1 MQSPPL
7 HGRRRGDGGRMMR
20 VAIRRVGLGLS
31 VAALLGLSVG
41 ATPAAAFG
49 YPGGFTT
56 SWYMDT
62 VSQATLYD
70 MGCALG
76 TARSGGSE
84 PQDALVIL
92 DFSMPVMDGAQCLAR
107 LRELRPDVKVLL
119 TSGHGNLEDSLDPSL
134 LAGCLQKPYRIHE
147 LIDAVKGILEG
158 RG

>member
-1 MQSPPL
+1 MPEGAPQPASPLRILIAEDEASLLEVTTEVLDRAGFEVVPAEN
-7 HGRRRGDGGRMMR
+7 G
-20 VAIRRVGLGLS
+20 
-31 VAALLGLSVG
+31 AL
-41 ATPAAAFG
+41 
-49 YPGGFTT
+49 
-56 SWYMDT
+56 
-62 VSQATLYD
+62 
-70 MGCALG
+70 ALERF
-76 TARSGGSE
+76 AEAPDSF
-84 PQDALVIL
+84 ALVIL